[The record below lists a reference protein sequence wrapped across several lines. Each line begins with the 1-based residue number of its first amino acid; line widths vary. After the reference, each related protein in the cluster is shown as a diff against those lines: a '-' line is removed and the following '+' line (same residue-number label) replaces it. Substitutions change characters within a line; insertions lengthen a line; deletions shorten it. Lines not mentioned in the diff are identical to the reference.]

1 MAFQTVA
8 LDRTLEG
15 LVAGAVTASMH
26 TTDGGTT
33 GTGEVTGGTYARQPI
48 TWDPASGGQIDAA
61 AQITFDIPGGHTV
74 THLGLWD
81 ASGTPV
87 WQGSI
92 KLSTPESYGAAGT
105 YTVLL
110 VRVTQS
116 DITPA

>member
-1 MAFQTVA
+1 MALQIVA

-15 LVAGAVTASMH
+15 LVSGATTASMH

-33 GTGEVTGGTYARQPI
+33 GTGEVSGGTYARQAI
-48 TWDPASGGQIDAA
+48 TWTPASGGQIDADN
-61 AQITFDIPGGHTV
+61 QITFTIPGGHTV

-81 ASGTPV
+81 SGGV

-92 KLSTPESYGAAGT
+92 KLSTPESYGSQGT

-116 DITPA
+116 DVTPA

>member
-1 MAFQTVA
+1 MAFHVVA

-15 LVAGAVTASMH
+15 LVSGAVSASLH

-33 GTGEVTGGTYARQPI
+33 GADEITGGTYARQAV
-48 TWDPASGGQIDAA
+48 TWDPASGGQIDAGG
-61 AQITFDIPGGHTV
+61 QFTFDVPGGYTV

-81 ASGTPV
+81 SGGV

-92 KLSTPESYGAAGT
+92 KLSTEESYGAAGT

-116 DITPA
+116 DVTPA